1 MEIAGLYIA
10 AFVVGAIPTAYILG
24 KVVKGIDIRRYG
36 SGNAGANNVREHVG
50 KKWMV
55 VQAASDMLVK
65 GAGSIWFTVY
75 VVGIEWTSAWVIG
88 PPLLVM
94 AGNNWSP
101 FLKFQ
106 GGRGLGIAAGT
117 LLAFSPIIFAI
128 ALLIYFG
135 GCLLYRS
142 GAAAWALIALLS
154 LPLLGYT
161 IPEGLKLLDSL
172 TMVWFSIGVLG
183 IALLKRLLANWSPM
197 PPDLPRR
204 KVVFNRLLRD
214 RDVDDRT
221 QWVERIPDASG

>member
-1 MEIAGLYIA
+1 MEIAGLYVA
-10 AFVVGAIPTAYILG
+10 AFVLGSIPTAYILG

-36 SGNAGANNVREHVG
+36 SGNAGANNVRQHVG

-75 VVGIEWTSAWVIG
+75 VVGIEWTSVWVIG

-106 GGRGLGIAAGT
+106 GGRGLGIAVGT

-135 GCLLYRS
+135 GCFLYRS
-142 GAAAWALIALLS
+142 GAAVWALVALLS

-161 IPEGLKLLDSL
+161 IPEGLKFLDSL
-172 TMVWFSIGVLG
+172 TMMWYAIGVLA

-197 PPDLPRR
+197 PSDLPRR
-204 KVVFNRLLRD
+204 KVVFNRLVQD